1 MHAVVLASD
10 VNPGRIY
17 VRVEKPQPRAG
28 QSHADQ
34 VSPQYLVALC
44 PVSAVKISFLTL
56 SVTGFLASYAIPLF
70 DRMARIGTDI
80 MFIGQ
85 IRPLY
90 FIDRDTMA
98 QTCISYTYAPI

>member
-1 MHAVVLASD
+1 M
-10 VNPGRIY
+10 
-17 VRVEKPQPRAG
+17 RVEKPQPRAG

-44 PVSAVKISFLTL
+44 PVSAVKLSFL
-56 SVTGFLASYAIPLF
+56 TGFLASYAIPLF

-85 IRPLY
+85 LRPLY

-98 QTCISYTYAPI
+98 QTCISYTYALI